1 MLKEMLEIM
10 PVNGNESEK
19 EDTGAGRGGV
29 GRGRAG
35 QGRRLPTLL
44 RVWVCPIRMRA
55 LEEMMDRQK
64 LMRIT
69 DRSERMYL

>member
-35 QGRRLPTLL
+35 QGRAGKL
-44 RVWVCPIRMRA
+44 VIRGRH
-55 LEEMMDRQK
+55 
-64 LMRIT
+64 
-69 DRSERMYL
+69 SN